1 MMETIPS
8 GSRMSDLNSRLFS
21 RDPFPAPSQKCP
33 KALLLDFGGV
43 LSVSVFERHRE
54 TERSLGLPADTLR
67 WLGPIDPSTDK
78 LWRSMQRDE
87 ITEREYWAI
96 RAREIGAAIGEP
108 EWTTRNMLTRTR
120 RNDVETIVRPEMISL
135 VRHAQANGIRVGVL
149 SNDLELF
156 YGPAFLSR
164 IPVLKD
170 VAAVIDATH
179 THILK
184 PDGRAYQMAVSA
196 LETQAGDVLFV
207 DDQMRNIVGA
217 VRAGLQVHYFDLR
230 DIGGNIAAIAT
241 RLKLRVEE
249 FA

>member
-1 MMETIPS
+1 
-8 GSRMSDLNSRLFS
+8 MSDLNSRLFL
-21 RDPFPAPSQKCP
+21 RGRFPALSQKCP

-43 LSVSVFERHRE
+43 LSVSAFERHRE
-54 TERSLGLPADTLR
+54 TERSLGLPNDTLR
-67 WLGPIDPSTDK
+67 WMGPIDPSTDK

-108 EWTTRNMLTRTR
+108 EWTICNMLARTR
-120 RNDVETIVRPEMISL
+120 RNNAEAIVRPEMINL
-135 VRHAQANGIRVGVL
+135 VRLAQANGIRVGVL
-149 SNDLELF
+149 SNELELF
-156 YGPAFLSR
+156 YGPAILSE

-170 VAAVIDATH
+170 MVAIIDATH

-184 PDGRAYQMAVSA
+184 PDARAYQMAVDA
-196 LETQAGDVLFV
+196 LETPADDVLFV
-207 DDQMRNIVGA
+207 DDQIRNIVGA

-241 RLKLRVEE
+241 RLKLCAEE
-249 FA
+249 CA